1 MNQSDLDHE
10 CRRRLRDEAPDIAEL
25 VATAVDCAEL
35 AALAAA
41 MPSLFGLWGVGSLAL
56 QRGFREAVRDRY
68 AALMEERGAATKLR

>member
-1 MNQSDLDHE
+1 MHQSDLDHE
-10 CRRRLRDEAPDIAEL
+10 CRQRLRDEAPDIAEL

-41 MPSLFGLWGVGSLAL
+41 MPSLFGLWGVGSLVL

-68 AALMEERGAATKLR
+68 AVLMQEHGAVMKPR

>member
-1 MNQSDLDHE
+1 MNWPELDHE
-10 CRRRLRDEAPDIAEL
+10 CRQRLHDEAPDIEEL

-41 MPSLFGLWGVGSLAL
+41 MPSLFGLWGVGSLTV

-68 AALMEERGAATKLR
+68 AALIQEHATAAKPR